1 MIGSLWLIPLF
12 PFAGFAV
19 NGLLGPRV
27 LSRRVVGPIA
37 CLAVALSFVVALG
50 AVSGLG
56 HLPESP
62 AGLTV
67 DHEAQRV
74 TQTLFTWM
82 PLGPGKDGRAVSVDW
97 SYVLDPLSA
106 VMLLVVTGVGLLI
119 HLYSI
124 GYMEHEDRSGYA
136 RFFAYL
142 NLFMGMMLVLVLGGS
157 LPVLF
162 VGWEGVGLCSYLLIG
177 FWYDRMFDEKSG
189 MSVADAGRKAF
200 LVNRIG
206 DVGFILGTLLLLSA
220 LGTAQIQDILKGVP
234 QLGAGM
240 ATAAALLLFVGVCGK
255 SAQIPLY
262 VWLPDAMAGP
272 TPVSALIHAATMV
285 TAGVYVL
292 ARMAGLYVASPTAMT
307 VVAVTGGLT
316 ALVAATLG
324 TAQTDIKKVLA
335 YSTVSQLGYMVLAA
349 GVGAFTAG
357 VFHLMTHAF
366 FKALLFLGAG
376 SVIHALSGEQDIMK
390 MGGLRTRLPWT
401 HATFLIGTLAIAGV
415 PPLAGFFSKDEILLG
430 AWGRS
435 PVLWAAGAITAGL
448 TAYYMMRLY
457 LLVFRNRDRV
467 DPQRA
472 RRPHDSPHE
481 SPRIMTVPLGVLAGL
496 SIVGGLVGLPEWL
509 GLPNRFASWL
519 HPVLP
524 EAASH
529 AAAGEGGAPGAGLVL
544 LTLLITGAGLL
555 LAWLLYERRP
565 DWPGRV
571 AAQTGALRRAILSG
585 YGVDAFYQRAFVEP
599 LRRLAAGASGFDRWV
614 VDGIV
619 NGTGWTTLGSSYTSR
634 AFDLGVVDGL
644 VNLLARL
651 AAGTSRTV
659 RRLQTGLVQSY
670 ATAIVLGVFVLVSAY
685 LLSSAR

>member
-1 MIGSLWLIPLF
+1 MTRLLWLVPLL
-12 PFAGFAV
+12 PFAGFAI
-19 NGLLGPRV
+19 NGLLGARLLPR
-27 LSRRVVGPIA
+27 RAVGPIA
-37 CLAVALSFVVALG
+37 CGAVLLSFLLSIVAVA
-50 AVSGLG
+50 GLG
-56 HLPESP
+56 SLPES
-62 AGLTV
+62 AGSLAV
-67 DHEAQRV
+67 DHEAHRV
-74 TQTLFTWM
+74 TQTLYEWM
-82 PLGPGKDGRAVSVDW
+82 PLGPGKDGKAVSVAW

-106 VMLLVVTGVGLLI
+106 VMLLVVTGVGFLI
-119 HLYSI
+119 HVYSL
-124 GYMEHEDRSGYA
+124 GYMEHEDRAGFA

-177 FWYDRMFDEKSG
+177 FWYDRMFDASSG

-206 DVGFILGTLLLLSA
+206 DTGFILGTLLLLSA
-220 LGTAQIQDILKGVP
+220 LGTLEIQGILQGVP
-234 QLGAGM
+234 TLSAGM

-292 ARMAGLYVASPTAMT
+292 ARMAGLYVASPVAMT

-324 TAQTDIKKVLA
+324 VAQTDIKKVLA

-349 GVGAFTAG
+349 GVGAFGAG

-390 MGGLRTRLPWT
+390 MGGLRNRLPWT

-415 PPLAGFFSKDEILLG
+415 PPLAGFFSKDEILLA
-430 AWGRS
+430 AWLRS
-435 PVLWAAGAITAGL
+435 PVLWTAGVVTAAL
-448 TAYYMMRLY
+448 TAFYMMRLY
-457 LLVFRNRDRV
+457 VLVFRGRDRV
-467 DPQRA
+467 DARA
-472 RRPHDSPHE
+472 AAHLHE
-481 SPRIMTVPLGVLAGL
+481 SPRLMTVPLAALAAL
-496 SIVGGLVGLPEWL
+496 SVVGGFVGLPAFL
-509 GLPNRFASWL
+509 GLPNLFEGWM

-524 EAASH
+524 ATEAHGAAAPAAPALLLVAATL
-529 AAAGEGGAPGAGLVL
+529 AAAGLGIG
-544 LTLLITGAGLL
+544 

-565 DWPGRV
+565 DWPGRI
-571 AAQTGALRRAILSG
+571 AAQVSPLQRLMLRG
-585 YGVDAFYQRAFVEP
+585 YAVDDLYRHLVVEP
-599 LRRLAAGASGFDRWV
+599 FHSLARGCAVFDRIV

-644 VNLLARL
+644 VNLLARV
-651 AAGTSRTV
+651 AAGTSRAV
-659 RRLQTGLVQSY
+659 RKLQTGIVQSY
-670 ATAIVLGVFVLVSAY
+670 ATAVVFGLFVLVSAY
-685 LLSSAR
+685 LIASGR

>member
-1 MIGSLWLIPLF
+1 MIHILWVVPLL

-19 NGLLGPRV
+19 NGLLGARV
-27 LSRRVVGPIA
+27 LPRKVVGWIA
-37 CLAVALSFVVALG
+37 CAAVLASFVIALG

-56 HLPESP
+56 HLPESTP
-62 AGLTV
+62 PGLVV
-67 DHEAQRV
+67 DHEAHRV
-74 TQTLFTWM
+74 TQTLYEWI
-82 PLGPGKDGRAVSVDW
+82 PLGPGKDGHTVSVAW

-124 GYMEHEDRSGYA
+124 GYMEHEDRAGFA

-177 FWYDRMFDEKSG
+177 FWYDRMFDAKAG

-206 DVGFILGTLLLLSA
+206 DTGFILGTLLLLSA
-220 LGTAQIQDILKGVP
+220 LGTMEIQGILKGVP
-234 QLGAGM
+234 GLSAGM

-292 ARMAGLYVASPTAMT
+292 ARLAGLYVASPVAMT

-324 TAQTDIKKVLA
+324 VAQTDIKKVLA

-349 GVGAFTAG
+349 GVGAFGAS

-390 MGGLRTRLPWT
+390 MGGLRRRLPWT
-401 HATFLIGTLAIAGV
+401 HATFLIGTLALAGV
-415 PPLAGFFSKDEILLG
+415 PPLAGFFSKDEILWSALT
-430 AWGRS
+430 GRGGNL
-435 PVLWAAGAITAGL
+435 VLWLAGVLTAGL
-448 TAYYMMRLY
+448 TAFYMTRLY
-457 LLVFRNRDRV
+457 MLTFAGPSRLTHE
-467 DPQRA
+467 A
-472 RRPHDSPHE
+472 EHHLHE
-481 SPRIMTVPLGVLAGL
+481 SPMVMLLPLILLAIG
-496 SIVGGLVGLPEWL
+496 SAFAGLVGVPHFLGGDAVPNLFEHWL
-509 GLPNRFASWL
+509 E
-519 HPVLP
+519 PVMP
-524 EAASH
+524 A
-529 AAAGEGGAPGAGLVL
+529 V
-544 LTLLITGAGLL
+544 TG
-555 LAWLLYERRP
+555 
-565 DWPGRV
+565 V
-571 AAQTGALRRAILSG
+571 ATHG
-585 YGVDAFYQRAFVEP
+585 
-599 LRRLAAGASGFDRWV
+599 AAGAGEAAAPLSEWAAMIVALLASAAGIALGYTMYRNGPLPERPSLGVRLVRGRYFVDEAYDRL
-614 VDGIV
+614 IV
-619 NGTGWTTLGSSYTSR
+619 GPYRFLCRLGAALDAR
-634 AFDLGVVDGL
+634 VVDGL
-644 VNLLARL
+644 VNAVGFVTDLTGEMLRL
-651 AAGTSRTV
+651 T
-659 RRLQTGLVQSY
+659 QTGYVRNY
-670 ATAIVLGVFVLVSAY
+670 ALGFFGGTILILYYVL
-685 LLSSAR
+685 R

>member
-1 MIGSLWLIPLF
+1 MIHILWVVPLL

-19 NGLLGPRV
+19 NGLLGARV
-27 LSRRVVGPIA
+27 LPRKVVGWIA
-37 CLAVALSFVVALG
+37 CAAVLASFVIALG

-56 HLPESP
+56 HLPEATP
-62 AGLTV
+62 PGLVV
-67 DHEAQRV
+67 DHEAHRV
-74 TQTLFTWM
+74 TQTLYEWI
-82 PLGPGKDGRAVSVDW
+82 PLGPGKDGHTVSVAW

-124 GYMEHEDRSGYA
+124 GYMEHEDRAGFA

-177 FWYDRMFDEKSG
+177 FWYDRMFDAKAG

-206 DVGFILGTLLLLSA
+206 DTGFILGTLLLLSA
-220 LGTAQIQDILKGVP
+220 LGTMEIQGILKGVP
-234 QLGAGM
+234 GLSAGM

-292 ARMAGLYVASPTAMT
+292 ARLAGLYVASPVAMT

-324 TAQTDIKKVLA
+324 VAQTDIKKVLA

-349 GVGAFTAG
+349 GVGAFGAS

-390 MGGLRTRLPWT
+390 MGGLRRRLPWT

-415 PPLAGFFSKDEILLG
+415 PPLAGFFSKDEFLWSALT
-430 AWGRS
+430 GRGGNL
-435 PVLWAAGAITAGL
+435 VLWLAGVLTAGL
-448 TAYYMMRLY
+448 TAFYMTRLY
-457 LLVFRNRDRV
+457 MLTFAGPSRLTHE
-467 DPQRA
+467 A
-472 RRPHDSPHE
+472 EHHLHE
-481 SPRIMTVPLGVLAGL
+481 SPMVMLLPLILLAIG
-496 SIVGGLVGLPEWL
+496 SAFAGLVGVPHFLGGDAVPNLFEHWL
-509 GLPNRFASWL
+509 E
-519 HPVLP
+519 PVMP
-524 EAASH
+524 A
-529 AAAGEGGAPGAGLVL
+529 V
-544 LTLLITGAGLL
+544 TG
-555 LAWLLYERRP
+555 
-565 DWPGRV
+565 V
-571 AAQTGALRRAILSG
+571 ATHG
-585 YGVDAFYQRAFVEP
+585 
-599 LRRLAAGASGFDRWV
+599 AAGAGEAAAPLSEWAAMIVALLASAAGIALGYTMYRNGPLPERPSLGVRLVRGRYFVDEAYDRL
-614 VDGIV
+614 IV
-619 NGTGWTTLGSSYTSR
+619 GPYRFLCRLGAALDAR
-634 AFDLGVVDGL
+634 VVDGL
-644 VNLLARL
+644 VNAVGFVTDLTGEMLRL
-651 AAGTSRTV
+651 T
-659 RRLQTGLVQSY
+659 QTGYVRNY
-670 ATAIVLGVFVLVSAY
+670 ALGFFGGTILILYYVL
-685 LLSSAR
+685 R

>member
-1 MIGSLWLIPLF
+1 MIRALWLIPLL

-27 LSRRVVGPIA
+27 LSRKAVGWIA
-37 CLAVALSFVVALG
+37 CAAVALSFVVALG
-50 AVSGLG
+50 AVLGLG
-56 HLPESP
+56 QLPESS

-82 PLGPGKDGRAVSVDW
+82 PLGPGKDGRSVSVDW

-415 PPLAGFFSKDEILLG
+415 PPLAGFFSKDEILWSALS
-430 AWGRS
+430 GRGGS
-435 PVLWAAGAITAGL
+435 LLLWLAGVVTAGL
-448 TAYYMMRLY
+448 TAFYMTRLY
-457 LLVFRNRDRV
+457 MLTFAGPPRLTHE
-467 DPQRA
+467 A
-472 RRPHDSPHE
+472 EHHLHE
-481 SPRIMTVPLGVLAGL
+481 SPPVMLLPLILLAVGSVAVGFVGVPHFLGGAAVPNLFEHWLEPVMPAAVHAGGGAALSEWAAMFVALLASGAGIAAGFAMYRGGPRPERATPAVRWVRAKYYIDEL
-496 SIVGGLVGLPEWL
+496 YDRAIVSPYRALC
-509 GLPNRFASWL
+509 RFASAWDARIVDGAVNAVAFVTDL
-519 HPVLP
+519 
-524 EAASH
+524 
-529 AAAGEGGAPGAGLVL
+529 AGEMLRL
-544 LTLLITGAGLL
+544 
-555 LAWLLYERRP
+555 
-565 DWPGRV
+565 
-571 AAQTGALRRAILSG
+571 AQTGYVRNYAL
-585 YGVDAFYQRAFVEP
+585 
-599 LRRLAAGASGFDRWV
+599 GF
-614 VDGIV
+614 
-619 NGTGWTTLGSSYTSR
+619 
-634 AFDLGVVDGL
+634 F
-644 VNLLARL
+644 
-651 AAGTSRTV
+651 AGTI
-659 RRLQTGLVQSY
+659 LILY
-670 ATAIVLGVFVLVSAY
+670 YVL
-685 LLSSAR
+685 R

>member
-1 MIGSLWLIPLF
+1 MIGLLWLVPLL
-12 PFAGFAV
+12 PFAGFVA

-27 LSRRVVGPIA
+27 LPRKLVGPIA
-37 CLAVALSFVVALG
+37 CVAVALSFVVALG
-50 AVSGLG
+50 AVVGLG
-56 HLPESP
+56 DLPESSGS
-62 AGLTV
+62 AAGSATEGSGLTV
-67 DHEAQRV
+67 DHEGHRV

-82 PLGPGKDGRAVSVDW
+82 PLGPGKDGRTVSVDW
-97 SYVLDPLSA
+97 SYVIDPLSA

-200 LVNRIG
+200 IVNRIG
-206 DVGFILGTLLLLSA
+206 DTGFILGTLLLLSA
-220 LGTAQIQDILKGVP
+220 LGTVQIQEVLQGVP
-234 QLGAGM
+234 QLSAGM

-292 ARMAGLYVASPTAMT
+292 ARMGGLYVASPLAMT

-316 ALVAATLG
+316 ALWAATLG

-376 SVIHALSGEQDIMK
+376 SVIHALSGEQDILK
-390 MGGLRTRLPWT
+390 MGGLRKHLPWT

-430 AWGRS
+430 AWERS
-435 PVLWAAGAITAGL
+435 HVLWIAGAITAGL
-448 TAYYMMRLY
+448 TAFYMMRLY
-457 LLVFRNRDRV
+457 LLVFRGRERFD
-467 DPQRA
+467 QERA
-472 RRPHDSPHE
+472 RRPHNSPHE
-481 SPRIMTVPLGVLAGL
+481 SPRVMTIPLFVLAGL
-496 SIVGGLVGLPEWL
+496 SVVGGFVGLPEGM
-509 GLPNRFASWL
+509 GLPNLFAAWL

-524 EAASH
+524 AAGH
-529 AAAGEGGAPGAGLVL
+529 AATTGAAAAPAGAGHGDAAGLIAV
-544 LTLLITGAGLL
+544 TLLITAAGLL
-555 LAWLLYERRP
+555 LAWLLYAKRP
-565 DWPGRV
+565 DWPGRI
-571 AAQTGALRRAILSG
+571 AAQTGALRQAILSG
-585 YGVDAFYQRAFVEP
+585 YGVDALYQKAFVEP
-599 LRRLAAGASGFDRWV
+599 LRWLAAGAARFDRLV

-644 VNLLARL
+644 VNL
-651 AAGTSRTV
+651 
-659 RRLQTGLVQSY
+659 
-670 ATAIVLGVFVLVSAY
+670 
-685 LLSSAR
+685 